1 MAVVVD
7 LPVLAEP
14 VLANFTL
21 SRVTRLGLAEAQAE
35 VGYLKPSWKL
45 HG

>member
-7 LPVLAEP
+7 LPALAEP
-14 VLANFTL
+14 LLANFTL